1 MDALTLKIVYAGKD
15 ISADVSPYCQGL
27 SYTDYLSGQSDEV
40 ELEFDDKDGLWRQ
53 EWNPQKGD
61 SLAVEFGYADRV
73 LDCGSFEVDEIEY
86 GGPPDVVRLKGLA
99 TGIRPGFRSQVTKYY
114 HNKTLGSIAGEIAKK
129 YGLKVQGAPTG
140 ITLGNVF
147 QNGRGDLS
155 FLRSLA
161 DRYGY
166 CFKVAH
172 GCLVFYKV
180 SDFEGKESVLTL
192 TRDMVTG
199 YSFRT
204 SGAPVRKRVRQ
215 AFYDP
220 FRKSLVSGASV
231 NGDAVVGDEEL
242 VDVRSSS
249 QSELQAGAD
258 SSMEHR
264 KREEDEISVSMCGD
278 ARLIAGVM
286 VAVQGFGAFDRGYL
300 VKEAAHS
307 WRRDDG
313 YMVEL
318 KLQGKL

>member
-1 MDALTLKIVYAGKD
+1 MDELKLKIVYAGKD
-15 ISADVSPYCQGL
+15 ITADGAPYCTGL

-86 GGPPDVVRLKGLA
+86 NGPPDVVRLKGLA
-99 TGIRPGFRSQVTKYY
+99 TGIRPGFRSQVTKY
-114 HNKTLGSIAGEIAKK
+114 HHQKSLGAIAGEIGKK

-140 ITLGNVF
+140 IVLANVYQHGDDLG
-147 QNGRGDLS
+147 
-155 FLRSLA
+155 FLRGLSE
-161 DRYGY
+161 RYGY

-172 GCLVFYKV
+172 GCLVFYRV
-180 SDFEGKESVLTL
+180 ADFEGKESVLTL
-192 TRDMVTG
+192 TRDVVTG

-215 AFYDP
+215 AYYDP
-220 FRKSLVSGASV
+220 FRKSLVSGSAV
-231 NGDAVVGDEEL
+231 NGAAVVGDEEL
-242 VDVRSSS
+242 VDVRCSSP
-249 QSELQAGAD
+249 SELQAGAD
-258 SSMEHR
+258 SSMETH
-264 KREEDEISVSMCGD
+264 KRDEDEISVSMCGD
-278 ARLIAGVM
+278 ARLISGVM
-286 VAVQGFGAFDRGYL
+286 VLVQGFGAFDRGYL